1 MPMKKPTLIVA
12 MSLFVLMLS
21 SPGAE
26 DLIHVLQKGETLY
39 GVSKKYNVSPSAL
52 MSFNNIDDP
61 AKLKAG
67 QKLKI
72 PNAYTVQKGD
82 TVYGVARKLNVPV
95 DELMSANKLTN
106 DSRLKSGD
114 TLYIPASKSA
124 VSSVSPA
131 PAPTPV
137 AAQKVPAANSTPD
150 AVPADIE
157 TAVPARKPFIDP
169 REFEKRKVDGSIIW
183 PVSVKEISYLSGKVY
198 GVSITSGVG
207 EKVKAIS
214 SGTVLSIGPYRGF
227 GQVLF
232 LQSKTGYIYVYGG
245 MDSIVSKPGQNL
257 AFGDEIGTLGADS
270 LSGTPR
276 LYFMVYN
283 KDSPVDPAKAPRGY

>member
-1 MPMKKPTLIVA
+1 MKKPTLPVV
-12 MSLFVLMLS
+12 MSLILLMLS
-21 SPGAE
+21 LAGAE

-39 GVSKKYNVSPSAL
+39 GVSKKYNVSPS
-52 MSFNNIDDP
+52 MIMTFNNIDDP
-61 AKLKAG
+61 AKLRAG

-72 PNAYTVQKGD
+72 PNAYIVQKGD
-82 TVYGVARKLNVPV
+82 TVYGIARKLNIPV
-95 DELMSANKLTN
+95 DELMAANKLTN
-106 DSRLKSGD
+106 DSKLKTGE
-114 TLYIPASKSA
+114 TLYVPSSKSA
-124 VSSVSPA
+124 ASATASTA
-131 PAPTPV
+131 LT
-137 AAQKVPAANSTPD
+137 VPASAQST
-150 AVPADIE
+150 AASTAASVPAELD
-157 TAVPARKPFIDP
+157 TAIPSRKPFIDP

-183 PVSVKEISYLSGKVY
+183 PVSAKEISYLSGKVY

-207 EKVKAIS
+207 EKVKVIS

-245 MDSIVSKPGQNL
+245 MDTIVSKPGQNL

-283 KDSPVDPAKAPRGY
+283 KDSPIDPAKAPRGY